1 MNPSVSADEGP
12 SAPGTAGGSPR
23 RERVAAVILA
33 AGASTRMGRNKLLL
47 PVDGDPM
54 VRRAARRA
62 LDADLAPVVVVI
74 GHEGDRVRELLAE
87 LDVTFAVSPD
97 PAGPT
102 SASLHAGLRT
112 LGPAVTAAVVMR
124 ADMVNV
130 PEERL
135 RALVDA
141 SARGEAPLGVSR
153 YGDVLAP
160 PLLFRRALWPELLAW
175 TGEGC
180 GKAVVRAHDAE
191 AGIHDWPA
199 AVLQDIDTPADYDG
213 LTP

>member
-1 MNPSVSADEGP
+1 MS
-12 SAPGTAGGSPR
+12 PGASQ

-74 GHEGDRVRELLAE
+74 GHEGDLVRELLSE

-97 PAGPT
+97 PTGPT

-112 LGPAVTAAVVMR
+112 LGPAVTAVVVMLS
-124 ADMVNV
+124 DMVHV
-130 PEERL
+130 TEEML
-135 RALVDA
+135 RTLVDA
-141 SARGEAPLGVSR
+141 SAHGEAPLEVSR

-175 TGEGC
+175 NGEGC
-180 GKAVVRAHDAE
+180 GKAVVRAHQAE
-191 AGIHDWPA
+191 AGIHDWPGSA
-199 AVLQDIDTPADYDG
+199 LQDIDTPADYEG
-213 LTP
+213 LSP